1 MTGHIILT
9 TEDGIH
15 ILDNMESIYVDKEL
29 NELVMVGGGR
39 FCHLEDCNPEEL
51 LETIKAA
58 FAFKRETTTFIEV
71 NRHD

>member
-1 MTGHIILT
+1 MTGHIILS

-15 ILDNMESIYVDKEL
+15 LLDNMESIFVDREL

-39 FCHLEDCNPEEL
+39 FCHIEDCNPEEL

-58 FAFKRETTTFIEV
+58 FKRETTTFIEV
-71 NRHD
+71 NSHD